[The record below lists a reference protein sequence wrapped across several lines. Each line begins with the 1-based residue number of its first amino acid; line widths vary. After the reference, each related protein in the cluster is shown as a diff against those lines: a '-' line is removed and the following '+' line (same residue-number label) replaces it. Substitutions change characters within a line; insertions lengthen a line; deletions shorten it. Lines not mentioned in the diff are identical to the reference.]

1 MWGGHPVRHTG
12 GRSTRK
18 VKAMGTRAIYT
29 FEDATDERH
38 IFVHYDGYPTGAA
51 TYFKQWLDAGV
62 TWTIPRF
69 EADEAA
75 AGFVA
80 AIKTGAGNVRIA
92 GARFSYSDVE
102 FGYRL
107 FMRGDA
113 LHVQCA
119 TTDYWGD
126 APAEHIIF
134 DGPMAEFI
142 GHGPGDPDHGL
153 RRRIKKRGRRAQGAQ
168 EKTGRAGRRAEKP
181 CALLVCGVQIGQG
194 IALYIRRIDT

>member
-1 MWGGHPVRHTG
+1 
-12 GRSTRK
+12 
-18 VKAMGTRAIYT
+18 MGTRAIYT

-38 IFVHYDGYPTGAA
+38 IFVHYDGYPKGAA
-51 TYFKQWLDAGV
+51 AYFKQWLDAGV
-62 TWTIPRF
+62 SWTIPRF

-119 TTDYWGD
+119 TFVFWGA
-126 APAEHIIF
+126 APAENIIF
-134 DGPMAEFI
+134 DGPMTEFLDKAAEI
-142 GHGPGDPDHGL
+142 QAD
-153 RRRIKKRGRRAQGAQ
+153 AYA
-168 EKTGRAGRRAEKP
+168 AA
-181 CALLVCGVQIGQG
+181 
-194 IALYIRRIDT
+194 

>member
-1 MWGGHPVRHTG
+1 
-12 GRSTRK
+12 
-18 VKAMGTRAIYT
+18 MGTRAIYT

-38 IFVHYDGYPTGAA
+38 IFVHYDGYPVGAA
-51 TYFKQWLDAGV
+51 GYFKQWLDAGV

-92 GARFSYSDVE
+92 GARFNHTDVE
-102 FGYRL
+102 FGYRV
-107 FMRGDA
+107 FMRGDT

-119 TTDYWGD
+119 MTDYWGE

-134 DGPMAEFI
+134 DGPMATFI
-142 GHGPGDPDHGL
+142 SEAAVIQGL
-153 RRRIKKRGRRAQGAQ
+153 ACDA
-168 EKTGRAGRRAEKP
+168 A
-181 CALLVCGVQIGQG
+181 
-194 IALYIRRIDT
+194 

>member
-1 MWGGHPVRHTG
+1 MWGGHPVRHNG

-107 FMRGDA
+107 FMRGNE

-134 DGPMAEFI
+134 DGTMAEFLATAPAI
-142 GHGPGDPDHGL
+142 QTMAYD
-153 RRRIKKRGRRAQGAQ
+153 AA
-168 EKTGRAGRRAEKP
+168 
-181 CALLVCGVQIGQG
+181 
-194 IALYIRRIDT
+194 

>member
-1 MWGGHPVRHTG
+1 
-12 GRSTRK
+12 
-18 VKAMGTRAIYT
+18 MGTRAIYT

-113 LHVQCA
+113 
-119 TTDYWGD
+119 
-126 APAEHIIF
+126 PAEHIIL
-134 DGPMAEFI
+134 DGTMAEFLATAPAI
-142 GHGPGDPDHGL
+142 ETMAYD
-153 RRRIKKRGRRAQGAQ
+153 AA
-168 EKTGRAGRRAEKP
+168 
-181 CALLVCGVQIGQG
+181 
-194 IALYIRRIDT
+194 